1 MYKTAPARDHR
12 AAATSDAPR
21 GCDVHSKTPAGND
34 AAAFALKH
42 ALGTAALLH
51 HRHGSAH
58 DASSVCA
65 AHPLIG
71 AGAPSIVAVYSAR
84 RRRLVPPPMSPASR
98 PVIRPTPDLACRALA
113 SASSM
118 GYGPRFALTRSAY
131 VGWSARANPASAR
144 SASARRSASVEQGRI
159 SK

>member
-1 MYKTAPARDHR
+1 MADFRSNLKITDSIFELKSATFLPF
-12 AAATSDAPR
+12 AA
-21 GCDVHSKTPAGND
+21 
-34 AAAFALKH
+34 
-42 ALGTAALLH
+42 
-51 HRHGSAH
+51 
-58 DASSVCA
+58 
-65 AHPLIG
+65 
-71 AGAPSIVAVYSAR
+71 
-84 RRRLVPPPMSPASR
+84 ASR

>member
-1 MYKTAPARDHR
+1 MCETAPARDHR
-12 AAATSDAPR
+12 AAATSDPPR

-71 AGAPSIVAVYSAR
+71 AGAPSIVAVSSAR
-84 RRRLVPPPMSPASR
+84 RRRLRRGAASR